1 MYHGTGAISAIYLM
15 LGGVSLAIGAKFS
28 TSKFWMEV
36 CESQST
42 YFIYVGEIIRYLLNA
57 PENPYERAHRI
68 RCCYGNGLRPDV
80 WEKFRTRFNVPE
92 IAEFFSSSE
101 GMFAMTNWNKGGYTA
116 AYVGHHGL
124 IQRRKYNEIFIP
136 VKIDHDLGGEIW
148 RDPATGFAERMPY
161 DIGGEIIVKVSSEK
175 DFQGYWRAEEA
186 TRKKFVRN
194 VFRTGD
200 LYYRT
205 GDALRRDSEG
215 RWSFMDR
222 LGDTFRW
229 KSENVSTEEVAV
241 VLASYPGVVE
251 ANVYGVLVP
260 GHDGRAGCA
269 ALHLEQQSEQSFDFN
284 ALLEFARAQLP
295 KYAVPVFLRVQAAG
309 STHTHNFKQNK
320 LPLRTEGVD
329 PANIGTEMGMQ
340 KDRLLWL
347 PPRQDMYVDFSEKD
361 WEMLRTGS
369 ARL

>member
-15 LGGVSLAIGAKFS
+15 LGGVSLAIGPRFS
-28 TSKFWMEV
+28 TSNFWKEV
-36 CESQST
+36 CDSQST

-57 PENPYERAHRI
+57 PPTLYERAHRL
-68 RCCYGNGLRPDV
+68 RCCYGIGLRPDV
-80 WEKFRTRFNVPE
+80 WDKFRARFNIPE

-101 GMFAMTNWNKGGYTA
+101 GMFSMTNWNKGDYSA
-116 AYVGHHGL
+116 AHVGHQGL
-124 IQRRKYNEIFIP
+124 IQRWRYNNIYVP
-136 VKIDHDLGGEIW
+136 VKIDHDRGGEIW
-148 RDPATGFAERMPY
+148 RDPKTGLAKRMPY
-161 DIGGEIIVKVSSEK
+161 DIGGEIIVRVSSEK
-175 DFQGYWRAEEA
+175 DFQGYWQAEEA

-194 VFRTGD
+194 VFKNGD

-205 GDALRRDSEG
+205 GDALRRDSDG

-229 KSENVSTEEVAV
+229 KSENVSTEEVAI

-269 ALHLEQQSEQSFDFN
+269 ALQLEGQLEGHVDFS
-284 ALLEFARAQLP
+284 ALLEFARARLP
-295 KYAVPVFLRVQAAG
+295 KYAVPVFLRLQSAG

-320 LPLRTEGVD
+320 LPLRVEGVD
-329 PANIGTEMGMQ
+329 PARVGTESGMQ
-340 KDRLLWL
+340 KDRLLWV
-347 PPRQDMYVDFSEKD
+347 PPRQNEYVEFTEKEWD
-361 WEMLRTGS
+361 MLRTGA

>member
-15 LGGVSLAIGAKFS
+15 LGGASLAIGRKFS
-28 TSKFWMEV
+28 TTNFWKDV
-36 CESQST
+36 CDSGST

-57 PENPYERAHRI
+57 PSNPYERAHQV

-101 GMFAMTNWNKGGYTA
+101 GMFSMTNWNKGGFTA
-116 AYVGHHGL
+116 GFVGHQGL
-124 IQRRKYNEIFIP
+124 IQRLRYNNIYVPIQ
-136 VKIDHDLGGEIW
+136 INYDLDGDIW
-148 RDPATGFAERMPY
+148 RDPETRLAKRMPY
-161 DIGGEIIVKVSSEK
+161 NIGGEIIVKVANEK

-186 TRKKFVRN
+186 TRKKLVRN
-194 VFRTGD
+194 VFRRGD

-222 LGDTFRW
+222 SGDTFRW
-229 KSENVSTEEVAV
+229 KSENVSTEEVAI

-260 GHDGRAGCA
+260 GHDGPCCIAPRISRRSFRFRCA
-269 ALHLEQQSEQSFDFN
+269 FEVCTRTTAEVRSAS
-284 ALLEFARAQLP
+284 LP
-295 KYAVPVFLRVQAAG
+295 
-309 STHTHNFKQNK
+309 
-320 LPLRTEGVD
+320 
-329 PANIGTEMGMQ
+329 
-340 KDRLLWL
+340 
-347 PPRQDMYVDFSEKD
+347 
-361 WEMLRTGS
+361 
-369 ARL
+369 